1 MTTTDQPASTQA
13 LDPETLSAS
22 QRARRERIL
31 EATMELATEGGFHGV
46 QMRDVAER
54 ADVALGTLYRYFP
67 SKIHLLVGSLRQ
79 EIDRLR
85 TGVERRPPQ
94 GDTAEERVLAVLY
107 RATRAL
113 ERNPRYTGAV
123 MRALMS
129 GEADTTQDAATVSSN
144 MDEMIVRAIRADEDS
159 VIEDEWPIARV
170 LQQVWSSSLMNW
182 LSGRTAMKE
191 LRENLAVATR
201 LLLRDRG

>member
-1 MTTTDQPASTQA
+1 MTTTDQPATQA
-13 LDPETLSAS
+13 LDPETLTAS

-31 EATMELATEGGFHGV
+31 EATMELATEGGFQGV

-67 SKIHLLVGSLRQ
+67 SKIHLLIGALRQ

-85 TGVERRPPQ
+85 ERVDRRPPR
-94 GDTAEERVLAVLY
+94 GETAEERVLDVLD

-113 ERNPRYTGAV
+113 ERNARFTGAV
-123 MRALMS
+123 MRALMT
-129 GEADTTQDAATVSSN
+129 GEADATTDARAVSSN
-144 MDEMIVRAIRADEDS
+144 MDEMIVRAMRVDELT
-159 VIEDEWPIARV
+159 VIEDEQAIARV

-182 LSGRTAMKE
+182 LSGRIDMAEM
-191 LRENLAVATR
+191 RDDLAVATR
-201 LLLRDRG
+201 LLLRDED

>member
-1 MTTTDQPASTQA
+1 MTTTDQPTSTQP

-22 QRARRERIL
+22 QRVRRDRIL

-46 QMRDVAER
+46 QMRDVADR

-85 TGVERRPPQ
+85 TGVERRPPK
-94 GDTAEERVLAVLY
+94 GDTAEERVLHVLY

-144 MDEMIVRAIRADEDS
+144 MDEMIVRAMRADDAGE
-159 VIEDEWPIARV
+159 IEDESAIARV

-182 LSGRTAMKE
+182 LSGRTSTDE

-201 LLLRDRG
+201 LLLRDRE

>member
-13 LDPETLSAS
+13 LDPETLTAS

-85 TGVERRPPQ
+85 TGVERRPPE
-94 GDTAEERVLAVLY
+94 GDSAEERVLDVLY

-123 MRALMS
+123 MRALMT
-129 GEADTTQDAATVSSN
+129 GEADTTQDAATVSGN
-144 MDEMIVRAIRADEDS
+144 MDEMIVRAMRTDDA
-159 VIEDEWPIARV
+159 VIEDEWAIARV

-182 LSGRTAMKE
+182 LSGRTGTDE

-201 LLLRDRG
+201 LLLRDRE